1 MPSYANLHDSFLVAI
16 GDFIEAVTVA
26 EKWRVVGPLE
36 LKLQRDMRNAF
47 DEQSEV
53 FLRGF
58 ATQRDKFS
66 EALTPAD
73 WLQIFDH
80 AAQTTFSLFLNPIE
94 RTAAQGLVHGA
105 GAVIADLGLE
115 IAFNLRNP
123 RAVQY
128 LNAHGV
134 PNVRGIN
141 DTTRSYLQTVI
152 TQGVEEGWS
161 YQRMAKAIKDRYR
174 EFAVGVPQQHIRS
187 RAELIAVT
195 EAGNAYEAGSSIVV
209 RDLQD
214 AGLRMEK
221 SWLTVADAR
230 VDPHCKANE
239 AQGWIPFDE
248 PFGDGSMQP
257 LSHPACRCTALYRR
271 ATA

>member
-1 MPSYANLHDSFLVAI
+1 MKVAGMIATLDTFL
-16 GDFIEAVTVA
+16 EAATA
-26 EKWRVVGPLE
+26 AAKWRVVLPLE
-36 LKLQRDMRNAF
+36 TKLQRDMRHAF
-47 DEQSEV
+47 TEQGDA
-53 FLRGF
+53 FLQGF
-58 ATQRDKFS
+58 AAQRDQFE

-80 AAQTTFSLFLNPIE
+80 AAGSTFRLFLNPIE
-94 RTAAQGLVHGA
+94 RTAAQGLSAGA
-105 GAVIADLGLE
+105 GSVIADLGLE

-123 RAVQY
+123 RALQY

-134 PNVRGIN
+134 PNVRNIN

-221 SWLTVADAR
+221 SWLTVGDNR

-239 AQGWIPFDE
+239 AQGWIAFDE

-257 LSHPACRCTALYRR
+257 LSHPACRCTCLYRR
-271 ATA
+271 APS